1 MPRKQKYLLAVMTL
15 LLSFVF
21 QFASVNLPAYA
32 DSNKIVTS
40 NLIDNFAG
48 TTCGASPNNVVHTTV
63 DFGCQGKG
71 PAILD
76 LTFGVIQFLSDGVG
90 LVVVASLVYAGIQ
103 YITSSGD
110 PQATAAAVK
119 RIRSS
124 VTALILFIFAYA
136 ILNYVIPGQV
146 LQ

>member
-48 TTCGASPNNVVHTTV
+48 TTCGGGTYKGHKYSSVNTTI
-63 DFGCQGKG
+63 DFGCQEKG
-71 PAILD
+71 PAID
-76 LTFGVIQFLSDGVG
+76 RKS
-90 LVVVASLVYAGIQ
+90 VV
-103 YITSSGD
+103 
-110 PQATAAAVK
+110 
-119 RIRSS
+119 
-124 VTALILFIFAYA
+124 
-136 ILNYVIPGQV
+136 
-146 LQ
+146 